1 MKLSIVLPI
10 YNTESY
16 LKRCLDSVFNQDL
29 SETDYEL
36 IAIND
41 GSTDGCLAILKDY
54 ESKHKNLVVIDQK
67 NAGDFLKLEIVD

>member
-16 LKRCLDSVFNQDL
+16 LVRCLDSVFNQDL
-29 SETDYEL
+29 SEDDYEL

-41 GSTDGCLAILKDY
+41 GSTDSSLSILKDY
-54 ESKHKNLVVIDQK
+54 ESKHKNLVLITK
-67 NAGDFLKLEIVD
+67 WKTNIKHLRNLN